1 MKRFGGF
8 PSNIQFTAIP
18 DMFFSHLMPEISD
31 MAELKTTLVV
41 LYLLYKKRGYPRFT
55 TLSEL
60 AGQTGLM
67 KSFTEENKKPE
78 DTLKTALQ
86 LAVSR
91 GTILHLSASGE
102 TGSDAGEVDVFYLNT
117 DADIKA
123 MAKFASGEMLLPG
136 IGKLSPKLETITQ
149 AMPDIFSLYEENIGI
164 LTPMIVEE
172 IREAQKTYSDILLRD
187 AIKEAA
193 KQNKRKWSYISAILE
208 RWAAEGRSDG
218 TYRRD
223 TKKTDP
229 DKYIKGKYG
238 HMVQR

>member
-8 PSNIQFTAIP
+8 PAKMQFTAIP
-18 DMFFSHLMPEISD
+18 DMFFSHLMPEITD
-31 MAELKTTLVV
+31 IAELKTTLVV

-55 TLSEL
+55 TFTEL
-60 AGQTGLM
+60 AGHTGLM
-67 KSFTEENKKPE
+67 KSLAEENNRPE
-78 DTLKTALQ
+78 DILKLALQ
-86 LAVSR
+86 SAVSR
-91 GTILHLSASGE
+91 GTILRLSTVGD
-102 TGSDAGEVDVFYLNT
+102 TGEVDVYYLNT

-123 MAKFASGEMLLPG
+123 MDKYSSGGEPLPG
-136 IGKLSPKLETITQ
+136 LGKVVPTLETVTQ
-149 AMPDIFSLYEENIGI
+149 SMPDIFSLYEENIGL
-164 LTPMIVEE
+164 LTRVVVEE
-172 IREAQKTYSDILLRD
+172 LREAQKTYPDTWLRD

-193 KQNKRKWSYISAILE
+193 NQNKRKWSYISAILE